1 MICKYFLLFIHN
13 HTHKYFIKFIN
24 ILYYI
29 IAKPTYNSYKKSKDI
44 TLHLLSESLTH
55 EQYKIIIPI
64 YFLTKLLFVKF
75 L

>member
-1 MICKYFLLFIHN
+1 MQIFFVIYTQSYTQI
-13 HTHKYFIKFIN
+13 FIN

-29 IAKPTYNSYKKSKDI
+29 IIKPTYNSYKKSRDI
-44 TLHLLSESLTH
+44 TLHLLSESLIH
-55 EQYKIIIPI
+55 EQYKIIIPN

>member
-1 MICKYFLLFIHN
+1 MQIFFVIYTQSYTQIFLLI
-13 HTHKYFIKFIN
+13 FIN

-55 EQYKIIIPI
+55 E
-64 YFLTKLLFVKF
+64 
-75 L
+75 